1 MTRQSTFE
9 QKSRKIE
16 EVENRIKRHWYPVL
30 LAAIAMDLLLLVA
43 FFYIVYEADYYNVSK
58 SGYLWRSCIIIF
70 APLLLVLLMLFW
82 PYSEEWT
89 KRRDAFSMRKSSRR
103 WRDIVNI
110 LNAAACFVFVL
121 AYLLLSAIPKYNA
134 PTWQTSIDVAAVM
147 PVPAIAMIVLEN
159 DDLLS
164 PARFANETYDGVP
177 IGLPAFVSSTNVTN
191 NLTYTGPP
199 ALYRQQE
206 VLPASIVNLSI
217 DAIVSNSTIV
227 QPTVGT
233 PLQAGIYGTVL
244 LQYDKDVF
252 DARRRNSTGVAPT
265 MILSAFDPRLSL
277 AEVALCSIV
286 QTSLVNAF
294 AQNNFQMTVSQL
306 KDPRSK
312 MVRPTVM
319 DPICE
324 RAYHLLE
331 TANPPIANY
340 DLRLTSSQTTNGN
353 FSEECVIG
361 QTPDQTCMGGFSLV
375 YSSQFVTT
383 QISVPGKSKQDIW
396 IDCGAIVG
404 AVQFFAWFLFVF
416 FQE

>member
-1 MTRQSTFE
+1 
-9 QKSRKIE
+9 
-16 EVENRIKRHWYPVL
+16 
-30 LAAIAMDLLLLVA
+30 
-43 FFYIVYEADYYNVSK
+43 
-58 SGYLWRSCIIIF
+58 
-70 APLLLVLLMLFW
+70 MLFW

-121 AYLLLSAIPKYNA
+121 AYLLLSAIPKYNTA
-134 PTWQTSIDVAAVM
+134 TWKTSIDVSGVM
-147 PVPAIAMIVLEN
+147 PVPAIAMIMIEN
-159 DDLLS
+159 DDLFA
-164 PARFANETYDGVP
+164 PARFANVTYDGIP
-177 IGLPAFVSSTNVTN
+177 ISLPAVVSSTNVTN
-191 NLTYTGPP
+191 NFTYTEPP
-199 ALYRQQE
+199 ALYRQHE

-233 PLQAGIYGTVL
+233 PLQAGIYGTVRLQCKSLSL
-244 LQYDKDVF
+244 LCSLLTSTDVGRSDDKDVF
-252 DARRRNSTGVAPT
+252 DDQRSNSTGVAPT

-294 AQNNFQMTVSQL
+294 AQNNFLMTVSQL

-312 MVRPTVM
+312 MVRPPVM

-324 RAYHLLE
+324 RAYRLLE
-331 TANPPIANY
+331 TANPPIASY
-340 DLRLTSSQTTNGN
+340 DLRLTSSQTTNAN
-353 FSEECVIG
+353 FSEECVVG
-361 QTPDQTCMGGFSLV
+361 QTPDQTCVGGYSIV